1 MYITVKKVLVSALL
15 VTTIHDLIKGFSLD
29 ILAPILNGI
38 IPGDIRKPVKLGSVH
53 LFITRFLIRLINV
66 ACAIL
71 VVYYINKKQYYN
83 Y

>member
-1 MYITVKKVLVSALL
+1 MYLTIKKVLISALL

-29 ILAPILNGI
+29 IFAPILNAF
-38 IPGDIRKPVKLGSVH
+38 IPGDIRKPVTVVGVR
-53 LFITRFLIRLINV
+53 LFLTRFIVRIINV
-66 ACAIL
+66 ACAVF